1 MPTFTRGE
9 IAIEYQIHGEGPPLL
24 LFAPGGMRSATA
36 NWVRAPYLPID
47 AYSSQ
52 FRVIAMDQRNAGASR
67 GPVSADDGWD
77 TYTDDHLAL
86 LDELGIER
94 CHVLGMCIGCTFAL
108 GLIARA
114 PERVSAA
121 VLQQPIGV
129 SDTNRPVF
137 YELFDG
143 WANDLLPTRPD
154 ISAAAL
160 PAFRERMFGGDEL
173 TYGVSRDVV
182 AACPVPLLVL
192 RGNDVYHPAAISE
205 EIVRIAPRAELVRE
219 WKTGD
224 DVPKAIARVRA
235 FLSEHC
241 RGVSRHDHVAE

>member
-9 IAIEYQIHGEGPPLL
+9 ISIHYEVHGQGPTLL
-24 LFAPGGMRSATA
+24 LFAPGGMRSATP

-67 GPVSADDGWD
+67 APVSADDGWQ
-77 TYTDDHLAL
+77 TYTDDHVAL
-86 LDELGIER
+86 LDELEIER

-108 GLIARA
+108 GLIARV

-121 VLQQPIGV
+121 VLQQPIGL

-143 WANDLLPTRPD
+143 WANDLRTSRPD
-154 ISAAAL
+154 IEAEVL
-160 PAFRERMFGGDEL
+160 PGFRAHMFGGNEF
-173 TYGVSRDVV
+173 TYGVSRETV
-182 AACPVPLLVL
+182 ARCPVPLLVL
-192 RGNDVYHPAAISE
+192 QGNDVYHPAAISE
-205 EIVRIAPRAELVRE
+205 EIVRIAPRAELVQD
-219 WKTGD
+219 WKTGE
-224 DVPKAIARVRA
+224 DVPKAIARVRE
-235 FLSEHC
+235 FLSE
-241 RGVSRHDHVAE
+241 R